1 VFRKEYGDIAHHR
14 VTGDPLSQSK
24 DNFTVWLSKDNMEE
38 TINTIRKLS
47 ADSVLRNEWREG
59 AYAFYK
65 AHQDSEYVFEDLMK
79 QVKDNL

>member
-1 VFRKEYGDIAHHR
+1 MEDSINSIKRLA
-14 VTGDPLSQSK
+14 DP
-24 DNFTVWLSKDNMEE
+24 
-38 TINTIRKLS
+38 
-47 ADSVLRNEWREG
+47 VLRNEWREG